1 VSREPYITVIDIGS
15 NTTKLCVVKE
25 SSENPDKIQVLVLL
39 ERESAGIKKGIITNM
54 AELTDTLIDL
64 ANQAES
70 IIGLPI
76 KKAVLGINT
85 ATINFTNSEG
95 MAVISGVENEVTL
108 ADVDRAVQDSLNKAF
123 SIQNN
128 EILHL
133 ITKNFSVDNQVGIR
147 NPIGMIANK
156 IEVRTLIISCETGYI
171 RNFNK
176 AFNQASLD
184 ATSVVF
190 TPLASSD
197 FCLSVKQKKS
207 GTILIDLGYSST
219 SYIVWENDEVVTS
232 GVIPIGSD
240 HITSDLAVGLQTNIE
255 MAEEI
260 KKNFLDFGVEPA
272 VVSVE
277 IFNPDTQNNEKFS
290 TEEIHAFSEPRIEEI
305 FMLIYRELRKVNK
318 NSLPGGAVL
327 IGGGAELRG
336 VEQVAKNTLR
346 IPVFKYNFDHNQVDF
361 IPDYN
366 GNLGFANVIT
376 LGYYS
381 YHNQNE
387 TSTHKRKPK
396 SPTATSDGD
405 SGIWETIKK
414 LLPFT

>member
-1 VSREPYITVIDIGS
+1 VSREPYLTVIDIGS

-39 ERESAGIKKGIITNM
+39 ERESAGIKKGVITNM
-54 AELTDTLIDL
+54 SELTDTLIDL

-70 IIGLPI
+70 VIGLPI

-85 ATINFTNSEG
+85 STINFTNSEG
-95 MAVISGVENEVTL
+95 MAVISGIENEVTL
-108 ADVDRAVQDSLNKAF
+108 PDVDRAVQDSLNKAF
-123 SIQNN
+123 AIQNN

-133 ITKNFSVDNQVGIR
+133 ITKNFTVDNQYGIR
-147 NPIGMIANK
+147 NPIGMLANK
-156 IEVRTLIISCETGYI
+156 IEVRTLIISCETSYI

-176 AFNQASLD
+176 VFNQASLD
-184 ATSVVF
+184 ATSIVF

-207 GTILIDLGYSST
+207 GTVLIDLGYSST

-232 GVIPIGSD
+232 GVIPVGSD
-240 HITSDLAVGLQTNIE
+240 HITNDLAVGLQTNIE

-260 KKNFLDFGVEPA
+260 KKNFLDFENMPEVE
-272 VVSVE
+272 SVE
-277 IFNPDTQNNEKFS
+277 VYNPDTQNNERFS
-290 TEEIHAFSEPRIEEI
+290 TEEIHAFSRPRLEEI
-305 FMLIYRELRKVNK
+305 FLLIYRELRTVGK

-327 IGGGAELRG
+327 IGGGAELKG
-336 VEQVAKNTLR
+336 VETVAKEVLR
-346 IPVFKYNFDHNQVDF
+346 IPAFKYNFDNSSVDF

-366 GNLGFANVIT
+366 GNLGFANAIT

-381 YHNQNE
+381 YHNDNQN
-387 TSTHKRKPK
+387 TPSKRKPK
-396 SPTATSDGD
+396 NTSSNDD
-405 SGIWETIKK
+405 NESSIWETIKK